1 MSCSE
6 LKLAERFG
14 ELESQSYKE
23 IKAMIAEQKDVPEA
37 VFELFL
43 GKIYKRRK

>member
-1 MSCSE
+1 MPCSE
-6 LKLAERFG
+6 LKLAEKFE
-14 ELESQSYKE
+14 ELENQSYKD
-23 IKAMIAEQKDVPEA
+23 IKALIAEQKDVPVA